1 MGFISHKGARTRR
14 GSDFIVLQ
22 AVLGVLAPLWLNVLK
37 NKESKMAKKIYVG
50 NISFKTTEDEIKEL
64 FAKFGEVESAKLITD
79 PRTGRPKG
87 FGFVEMASEEDAQKA
102 IAGLNGSTYMERTLS
117 VDAAKPQAPRERGGF
132 GGGGGRGGFGGG
144 RGSGR
149 GRG

>member
-1 MGFISHKGARTRR
+1 M
-14 GSDFIVLQ
+14 
-22 AVLGVLAPLWLNVLK
+22 PLLNVLK
-37 NKESKMAKKIYVG
+37 IRRTRMAKKIYVG
-50 NISFKTTEDEIKEL
+50 NISFKATEEEIREL
-64 FAKFGEVESAKLITD
+64 FAKFGEVESVKVITD

-87 FGFVEMASEEDAQKA
+87 FGFVEMATEEDAQKA
-102 IAGLNGSTYMERTLS
+102 IAGLNGSTFMERSLS

-132 GGGGGRGGFGGG
+132 GGGGRGGFGGGGGKGGFGGG